1 MLTFYSP
8 MKFVCLFIGF
18 LICLL
23 VCSIILDRPI
33 SCSNAGRLDMIFMS
47 DIESP
52 NNKTYNQHFQQGLF
66 TMACRIA
73 SGAQVS
79 HFLQPEE
86 LFLTSSIKPIPEER
100 TFLIK
105 HQSNS

>member
-1 MLTFYSP
+1 M
-8 MKFVCLFIGF
+8 C
-18 LICLL
+18 
-23 VCSIILDRPI
+23 
-33 SCSNAGRLDMIFMS
+33 
-47 DIESP
+47 
-52 NNKTYNQHFQQGLF
+52 NQHFQQGLF

-86 LFLTSSIKPIPEER
+86 LFLTSSIKPIPEEH

-105 HQSNS
+105 YLNKQHNKQIMLNTTFELRIKPIPKFLNNPNFEFSIKPISEEQLF